1 MDATY
6 YYSGYQY
13 NKYKYKHKCKYKH
26 KFKYK
31 HKYKYK
37 HKHMNTGWWE
47 RSKVARES
55 LT

>member
-26 KFKYK
+26 KYK
-31 HKYKYK
+31 HKY
-37 HKHMNTGWWE
+37 MNTGWWE
-47 RSKVARES
+47 RNKVARES

>member
-13 NKYKYKHKCKYKH
+13 NKYKYKHK
-26 KFKYK
+26 

-37 HKHMNTGWWE
+37 YMNTGWWE